1 MTSKVKTAK
10 TGKKR
15 VAKFSVDMEKL
26 TAALKKET
34 PVTQIAEQMGLP
46 KEAKPY
52 VFNAI
57 KRMGDTVVKVKPG
70 VYKLA

>member
-1 MTSKVKTAK
+1 MTSKVKAK
-10 TGKKR
+10 
-15 VAKFSVDMEKL
+15 AKSVRTPKYSVDMTKL
-26 TAALKKET
+26 AAALKKEI
-34 PVTQIAEQMGLP
+34 PVTKVAEQMGLP

-57 KRMGDTVVKVKPG
+57 KRLGDKVKKVKPG

>member
-1 MTSKVKTAK
+1 MAS
-10 TGKKR
+10 KKR
-15 VAKFSVDMEKL
+15 VAKFNIDKEKL
-26 TAALKKET
+26 MSVLEKET
-34 PVTQIAEQMGLP
+34 SVTKIVEQMGLP

-57 KRMGDTVVKVKPG
+57 KRIGAVKVKPG